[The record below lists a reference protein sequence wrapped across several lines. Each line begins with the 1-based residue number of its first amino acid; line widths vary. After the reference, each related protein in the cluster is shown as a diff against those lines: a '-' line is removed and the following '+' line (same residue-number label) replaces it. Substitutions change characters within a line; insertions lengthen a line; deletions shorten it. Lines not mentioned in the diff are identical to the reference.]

1 MECGSG
7 IRVPEVRIGDS
18 MIIAADV
25 VLKGNGE
32 VLHQGAIRVR
42 GNTII
47 ECAPLSEISGKKKE
61 KMIDLKE
68 SILSPGFVNAHCH
81 LDYQEFKGV
90 IPPQKSF
97 TEWIKKI
104 NALKNDFSNQDYCEA
119 IHHGYQDLLKT
130 GTTTVL
136 NISAMPEVFPYLT
149 PPPLRVWWF
158 MELVDIRS
166 RLGTEEALIG
176 FFFLMERTKKWLG
189 GVGLSPHAPYTSS
202 SSLYRHVRRC
212 ADSTGM
218 LVSTH
223 LAESREEQEMF
234 LYGNGRLYEFLQKLG
249 RDMSDC
255 GHGSVLSSLWE
266 SGVMT
271 SDWILAHLNYLQ
283 EYDFEILRQSRP
295 KVVHCPRCHSYFGHQ
310 RFEME
315 RLEAM
320 GILVALGTDSLAS
333 NHSLD
338 LRSEVRHARNQYEH
352 KTAREWWRMMTSHGA
367 WALKQEGKLGVI
379 QEGALADL
387 VAFPIT
393 GEKDYFEQVIES
405 RGAPN
410 YIMVN
415 GKTLLL
421 EEG

>member
-1 MECGSG
+1 
-7 IRVPEVRIGDS
+7 
-18 MIIAADV
+18 MIVAADII
-25 VLKGNGE
+25 LKGNGE
-32 VLHQGAIRVR
+32 ILHSGAIRIE

-47 ECAPLSEISGKKKE
+47 ECAPLAEICVKRE
-61 KMIDLKE
+61 EHVIDLKD
-68 SILSPGFVNAHCH
+68 SILSPGFINAHCH
-81 LDYQEFKGV
+81 LDYQNFKGV

-104 NALKNDFSNQDYCEA
+104 NALKNDFTNQDYCNSIHQGYEA
-119 IHHGYQDLLKT
+119 LLGT

-136 NISAMPEVFPYLT
+136 NIAAIPEIFPYLN

-158 MELVDIRS
+158 MEMVDIRS

-176 FFFLMERTKKWLG
+176 FFFLLDKTKEWLG
-189 GVGLSPHAPYTSS
+189 GIGLSPHAPYTATTG
-202 SSLYRHVRRC
+202 LYRHVRRC
-212 ADSTGM
+212 SDFMNM

-234 LYGNGRLYEFLQKLG
+234 LYENGRLFDFLQKLG

-255 GHGSVLSSLWE
+255 GQGSVFSSLWE
-266 SGVMT
+266 SGVMS

-283 EYDFEILRQSRP
+283 EYDFEILKQLRP

-315 RLEAM
+315 RLEKV

-338 LRSEVRHARNQYEH
+338 LRAEVRHARHHYDH
-352 KTAREWWRMMTSHGA
+352 KESVEWWRMMTSHGA

-387 VAFPIT
+387 VAFPIS
-393 GEKDYFEQVIES
+393 GSSDYFNQVIES
-405 RGAPN
+405 RGRPPFV
-410 YIMVN
+410 MVN
-415 GKTLLL
+415 GKTVNLSEKL
-421 EEG
+421 